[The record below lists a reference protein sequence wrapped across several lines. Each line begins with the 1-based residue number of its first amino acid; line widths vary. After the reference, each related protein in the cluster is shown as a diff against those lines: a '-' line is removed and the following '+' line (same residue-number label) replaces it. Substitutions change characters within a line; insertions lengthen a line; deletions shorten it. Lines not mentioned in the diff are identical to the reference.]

1 MVCDEVHN
9 AILQQ
14 MFTFF
19 HGLPISI
26 STVSISMAIITILG
40 VKRVTTTLFDKIILS
55 NLHFS
60 LGFRRLHNNTA
71 IMAAMM
77 SKTIDAMTMVIMM
90 TILDPPIVFNRPT
103 PEKQRISIRL

>member
-1 MVCDEVHN
+1 MICDEAHDT
-9 AILQQ
+9 ILQQ
-14 MFTFF
+14 MLTFF
-19 HGLPISI
+19 HVLPILI
-26 STVSISMAIITILG
+26 STVYISMDIITALS
-40 VKRVTTTLFDKIILS
+40 VKFQRVTTKLLEKIILS

-103 PEKQRISIRL
+103 PEKQCD

>member
-19 HGLPISI
+19 HGLPILI
-26 STVSISMAIITILG
+26 STVSISMAIITILD
-40 VKRVTTTLFDKIILS
+40 VIQRVTTTLFDKIILS

-103 PEKQRISIRL
+103 PEKNV

>member
-1 MVCDEVHN
+1 M
-9 AILQQ
+9 
-14 MFTFF
+14 
-19 HGLPISI
+19 
-26 STVSISMAIITILG
+26 
-40 VKRVTTTLFDKIILS
+40 TTKLLEKIILS

-60 LGFRRLHNNTA
+60 FGFRRLHNNTA

-103 PEKQRISIRL
+103 PENQRIRIRLQRCVWVGYIFKAYFTSS

>member
-1 MVCDEVHN
+1 M
-9 AILQQ
+9 
-14 MFTFF
+14 
-19 HGLPISI
+19 
-26 STVSISMAIITILG
+26 
-40 VKRVTTTLFDKIILS
+40 S

-103 PEKQRISIRL
+103 PEKQRMRIRLQLCAMVDYIFHIILPLHK